1 MLLFQL
7 WKKEGLIINKKVI
20 MLIALIEMLLLVSCE
35 VSDSMSLSE
44 QGTTIITDESSA
56 KNTSINSSSDSTV
69 NDSENIDSSLEYAE
83 NLSYVDEKLK
93 SVTSNDDYQNGDIDT
108 RVELLQPILDQL
120 LIEERIVEYHLELK
134 GSRPNVSIKYAGGG
148 NGCILLKEFT
158 KDEN

>member
-69 NDSENIDSSLEYAE
+69 NDSE
-83 NLSYVDEKLK
+83 
-93 SVTSNDDYQNGDIDT
+93 
-108 RVELLQPILDQL
+108 
-120 LIEERIVEYHLELK
+120 IV
-134 GSRPNVSIKYAGGG
+134 
-148 NGCILLKEFT
+148 
-158 KDEN
+158 

>member
-1 MLLFQL
+1 MNRLVCNICVVIPICRITSYNVCYTKLLR
-7 WKKEGLIINKKVI
+7 
-20 MLIALIEMLLLVSCE
+20 
-35 VSDSMSLSE
+35 
-44 QGTTIITDESSA
+44 
-56 KNTSINSSSDSTV
+56 
-69 NDSENIDSSLEYAE
+69 